1 MDFEERLG
9 KAIKRGEN
17 RRKEAADEA
26 AREAMSEQDCQR
38 MHADLRNQVVKRIEE
53 CLQAVADRF
62 PGFRYETIIDEQGWG
77 ARISR
82 DDLMLEANRTRNN
95 YFTRLQM
102 VIRPYSSYH
111 VLDLAAKATIRNR
124 KLYTRSHYKPLAEVD
139 IDSFVELVDVWA
151 IEFAEGFSS
160 NF

>member
-9 KAIKRGEN
+9 KAIKRGET
-17 RRKEAADEA
+17 RRREAADEA

-38 MHADLRNQVVKRIEE
+38 IHADYRNQLIRRIEE
-53 CLQAVADRF
+53 CLHAVADRF
-62 PGFRYETIIDEQGWG
+62 PGFRFETIVDEQGWG

-82 DDLMLEANRTRNN
+82 DDLMLEANRSRTN
-95 YFTRLQM
+95 YFSRLQLL
-102 VIRPYSSYH
+102 VRPYSSYH

-124 KLYTRSHYKPLAEVD
+124 KLFNRSHYKPLEEIDVD
-139 IDSFVELVDVWA
+139 TFLELIDIWS
-151 IEFAEGFSS
+151 IEFAEAFSS

>member
-9 KAIKRGEN
+9 KAIERGQS
-17 RRKEAADEA
+17 RRQAAADEA

-38 MHADLRNQVVKRIEE
+38 MHAELRSQVLKRIED
-53 CLQAVADRF
+53 CLRAVADRF
-62 PGFRYETIIDEQGWG
+62 PGFRYESIVDEQGWG

-95 YFTRLQM
+95 YFTRLQL
-102 VIRPYSSYH
+102 VVRPYSSYH
-111 VLDLAAKATIRNR
+111 VLDLSAKATIRNR
-124 KLYTRSHYKPLAEVD
+124 KLFTRSHYKPIDEVD
-139 IDSFVELVDVWA
+139 INAFLDLVDVWA
-151 IEFAEGFSS
+151 IEFAEAFSS